1 MIDHTD
7 VHLLVP
13 DPSSPDFAVDHV
25 AHARRP
31 AGGGR
36 PGSTVV
42 AAVYDLGGAEG
53 PPATPW
59 PAGDRDGDGVT
70 ELGRL
75 VTAGVP
81 NDFPRLPVHED
92 VSVAVWILSDRAGGD
107 EATDAAEAAAR
118 ARSLPLRTT
127 RLMPTARS
135 TLR

>member
-1 MIDHTD
+1 
-7 VHLLVP
+7 
-13 DPSSPDFAVDHV
+13 
-25 AHARRP
+25 
-31 AGGGR
+31 
-36 PGSTVV
+36 V
-42 AAVYDLGGAEG
+42 AALYDLGGAEG
-53 PPATPW
+53 SPAAPW
-59 PAGDRDGDGVT
+59 PAGDRYEDGVT

-107 EATDAAEAAAR
+107 DATDAAEAAAG